1 MAQHKDHFSIYV
13 NNLPSIFNN
22 SFVQLYTDDTVIYT
36 SKPDLPQ
43 IQASLQSDFNILQ
56 HWFSHNKLLLNKTKS
71 NIMIFGTREK
81 LKSNPISCVL
91 TCNDGTPLHKVD
103 KIKYLG
109 VWLYFELSLK
119 LDVDHVLHEVNLG
132 INVLHRSQNCFT
144 RGVCKKLASQLI
156 LMILDYCD
164 VVNCDGK
171 IPFHYGLMNFELFC
185 WIWFLICMY
194 EHLTSALY
202 DCNRV
207 TNQPKLR

>member
-109 VWLYFELSLK
+109 V
-119 LDVDHVLHEVNLG
+119 
-132 INVLHRSQNCFT
+132 
-144 RGVCKKLASQLI
+144 
-156 LMILDYCD
+156 
-164 VVNCDGK
+164 
-171 IPFHYGLMNFELFC
+171 
-185 WIWFLICMY
+185 
-194 EHLTSALY
+194 
-202 DCNRV
+202 
-207 TNQPKLR
+207 